1 MDIEMPTATSSA
13 GAAANNTPS
22 ATPANILQEQ
32 KSLKDSRTLKP
43 GEEKFFRIWQ
53 SYASPYSYKVM
64 TYMNYKGIPYK
75 RMEADANAMMGD
87 IPRLVGQSILPVI
100 LTPDEQVMQDS
111 TPILQ
116 YFETQFTDKPT
127 VPEDARLAF
136 LMWLLEE
143 FADEYMPRIH
153 MHTRWGNDQNNRTLG
168 HRIARGLT
176 FGNPSVTPQQLAG
189 SISARQQGFS
199 KHLGLGDESI
209 NPNMDQQIL
218 DLLSI
223 LEEHFEHYQYLL
235 GFKPSMA
242 DFALYGPLKIHLF
255 NDPQSNEIMEINAP
269 RACRWLDTMTDLGD
283 IRGCAGQTEFGDWI
297 NLNDGVPTSL
307 EKLLGFVG
315 KTYIPF
321 AKACAVAGKDRNKT
335 FTATVYGAQATFSVH
350 QYRVWSFEQLQLKY
364 QELQGQDKHFVDELL
379 NATEILP
386 TMMEGDIV
394 HNALYDG
401 FTPPFVKDGVADARA
416 RHLKS
421 KGQKVTGV

>member
-1 MDIEMPTATSSA
+1 
-13 GAAANNTPS
+13 
-22 ATPANILQEQ
+22 
-32 KSLKDSRTLKP
+32 
-43 GEEKFFRIWQ
+43 
-53 SYASPYSYKVM
+53 
-64 TYMNYKGIPYK
+64 
-75 RMEADANAMMGD
+75 MMGD